1 MSSPPAL
8 QPRTPR
14 RHGPG
19 LGSSPFA
26 RRYWGNRFYF
36 LFLRVLRCFSSP
48 RWRPLNRGRR
58 DRSRRVAP
66 FGNPRIKGHLPLP
79 AAYRSLSR
87 PSSPPRAKA
96 SPMRPWYV
104 PLSFFSI
111 LKRRQAGLTVQ
122 DRPRLGL
129 FSPLPPT
136 PSPLKR
142 EERRDGALD
151 FRLYS
156 TLVSVFISLAATRLP
171 SPAARFHNVIVLFP
185 GSPWQS

>member
-1 MSSPPAL
+1 MVPDDSAGIPRVPAYSGSGQPGRHASRTGPSPSAARRSIRFRSLPPKALSPAL

-104 PLSFFSI
+104 PLSFF
-111 LKRRQAGLTVQ
+111 Q
-122 DRPRLGL
+122 
-129 FSPLPPT
+129 
-136 PSPLKR
+136 
-142 EERRDGALD
+142 
-151 FRLYS
+151 Y
-156 TLVSVFISLAATRLP
+156 
-171 SPAARFHNVIVLFP
+171 
-185 GSPWQS
+185 